1 MIKGDMVV
9 SMSVNAGKPIENSNT
24 KKVFCIEGNISVGK
38 STFVEHLRQKYN
50 CEIIAEPLAI
60 WQAKKDETNQ
70 NILELFY
77 KDPKRYAYTFQS
89 IAFRT
94 RLKLF
99 MDGYNRQALTFSE
112 RSLFSDRFCFAEM
125 LYRNGQFS
133 AIEWSDYQEW
143 FDITLEAFDIH
154 RKING
159 YIYLRAEP
167 EVCFERLKQ
176 RGRHEEKNM
185 SLEYLQ
191 AIHDAHEDWLMKSE
205 TKPVLVQDA
214 SANFKSD
221 PEILDKMFENL
232 ESFIEKI
239 SFFPERKTSETL
251 DSELESESVELAEY
265 AA

>member
-1 MIKGDMVV
+1 MPT
-9 SMSVNAGKPIENSNT
+9 NTPQTT

-38 STFVEHLRQKYN
+38 STFVERLRKKYD
-50 CEIIAEPLAI
+50 CEIVAEPLAI
-60 WQAKKDETNQ
+60 WQSKKDETNQ

-99 MDGYNRQALTFSE
+99 MDGYNRQSLTFSE

-125 LYRNGQFS
+125 LYRSGQFS

-143 FDITLEAFDIH
+143 FDITMEAFDIN

-167 EVCFERLKQ
+167 EICFERLKQ
-176 RGRHEEKNM
+176 RGRHEEANM

-191 AIHDAHEDWLMKSE
+191 AIHTAHEDWLLKTE
-205 TKPVLVQDA
+205 TKPGLVQDA

-221 PEILDKMFENL
+221 PEVLEQMFENL

-239 SFFPERKTSETL
+239 SFFPDRKNREQSDAEF
-251 DSELESESVELAEY
+251 ESERGALAEC
-265 AA
+265 A